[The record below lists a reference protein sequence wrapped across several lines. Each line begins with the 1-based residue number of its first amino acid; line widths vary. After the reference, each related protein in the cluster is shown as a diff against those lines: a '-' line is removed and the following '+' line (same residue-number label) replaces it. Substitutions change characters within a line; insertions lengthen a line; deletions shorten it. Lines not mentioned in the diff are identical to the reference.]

1 MVNREL
7 SRDIALADGLRPAD
21 RNRVLKLCEVWR
33 KRSKRNLVRTD
44 YYRMH
49 RRLRDLG
56 LSIPPELRSLQQ
68 ASGWPAKAVDSLGV
82 RSQFD
87 GFTCTDDDVC
97 DNLAEIV
104 SSTGLKR
111 KYRQAV
117 RSELTHSCSF
127 LTVTAG
133 DPSAGDPDVVIN
145 AYPATSA
152 AAIWNR
158 PRNRIDCGLVVVD
171 SARDGGRDIPTWV
184 DVYTSDAVI
193 RIRRGASGRWR
204 AEYLEGYEMGRC
216 LMEPLAY
223 DADLERPFGRSRIS
237 RAVMSITDNAMRAAL
252 RSEVSAEFFTAPQ
265 KYLLGADE
273 ESFSGTTKWDAYI
286 GTIFAVSKDAD
297 GDVPQF
303 GQLAQGSMQPHIDYM
318 RSLAARFSGETNVP
332 LSELGVVSDNP
343 ASAEAIYAAKEAL
356 VVEAQ
361 NLNADNGSA
370 LVNVALMAMAI
381 TEGTTFSEQAARR
394 LVIQPKFR
402 NPAMPSVVTQADAM
416 LKDVQAVPWLAE
428 SDVLLE
434 ELGFSDDQI
443 QRLRS
448 DRDRATSRALVA
460 AATSGTG
467 IDLPSAN
474 PSAAA
479 GSLMAGAAR

>member
-1 MVNREL
+1 MSLEL
-7 SRDIALADGLRPAD
+7 STDIASAENLRPQD
-21 RNRVLKLCEVWR
+21 RAPVLKLCETWQKKAR
-33 KRSKRNLVRTD
+33 RNRLRTS

-49 RRLRDLG
+49 RRARDLG
-56 LSIPPELRSLQQ
+56 ISIPPELKTLEQV
-68 ASGWPAKAVDSLGV
+68 SGWPAKAVDSLGA

-87 GFTCTDDDVC
+87 GFTCADDDVC
-97 DNLAEIV
+97 DQLAGIV
-104 SSTGLKR
+104 SASGLKR

-117 RSELTHSCSF
+117 RSELTHCCAF

-133 DPSAGDPDVVIN
+133 DEGAGEPAVVIN

-152 AAIWNR
+152 AALWDR
-158 PRNRIDCGLVVVD
+158 PRNRIKCGMVVVD
-171 SARDGGRDIPTWV
+171 SDDSGGTEVPTWV
-184 DVYTSDAVI
+184 NVYTDSAVI
-193 RIRRGASGRWR
+193 RIRRGRGGRWR
-204 AEYLEGYEMGRC
+204 AEYIEDYEMGRC

-223 DADLERPFGRSRIS
+223 EADLERPFGRSRIS
-237 RAVMSITDNAMRAAL
+237 RSVMSITDNAMRAAL

-273 ESFSGTTKWDAYI
+273 DVLGGKTKWDAYI
-286 GTIFAVSKDAD
+286 GNIFAVSRDEN
-297 GDVPQF
+297 GDMPQF
-303 GQLAQGSMQPHIDYM
+303 GQLQQGSMQPHIDYM

-343 ASAEAIYAAKEAL
+343 SSAEAIYAAKEAL

-370 LVNVALMAMAI
+370 LVNVALMALAI
-381 TEGTTFSEQAARR
+381 LEDTTFGEQAARG
-394 LVIQPKFR
+394 LAIQPKFR

-467 IDLPSAN
+467 IDLPTAN
-474 PSAAA
+474 PVAAA
-479 GSLMAGAAR
+479 ALLGEMR

>member
-1 MVNREL
+1 MVSIEI
-7 SRDIALADGLRPAD
+7 STDIACARGLRAGDGLAVFD
-21 RNRVLKLCEVWR
+21 LCETWR
-33 KRSKRNLVRTD
+33 AKSTRNALRSN

-49 RRLRDLG
+49 RRARDLG
-56 LSIPPELRSLQQ
+56 ISIPPELRNLEQ
-68 ASGWPAKAVDSLGV
+68 ACGWPVKAVDSLGA

-87 GFTCTDDDVC
+87 GFTCADEDVC
-97 DNLAEIV
+97 DELAEIMDM
-104 SSTGLKR
+104 TGLKR

-117 RSELTHSCSF
+117 RSELTHSCAF

-133 DPSAGDPDVVIN
+133 DESAGEPPVVVN

-152 AAIWNR
+152 AAIWDR
-158 PRNRIDCGLVVVD
+158 PRNRIKCGMVVVD
-171 SARDGGRDIPTWV
+171 SDRRTGKPTWV
-184 DVYTSDAVI
+184 DVYTETNVI
-193 RIRRGASGRWR
+193 RIRRGPRGIWEAAYS
-204 AEYLEGYEMGRC
+204 EDFEMGRC
-216 LMEPLAY
+216 LMERLAY
-223 DADLERPFGRSRIS
+223 DADLDRPFGRSRIS
-237 RAVMSITDNAMRAAL
+237 RSVMCITDNAMRAAL

-265 KYLLGADE
+265 KYLLGADKDAL
-273 ESFSGTTKWDAYI
+273 GGKTKWDAYI
-286 GTIFAVSKDAD
+286 GNIFAVSRD
-297 GDVPQF
+297 GNGDIPQF
-303 GQLAQGSMQPHIDYM
+303 GQLTQGSMQPHIDYM

-343 ASAEAIYAAKEAL
+343 SSAEAIYAAKEAL

-361 NLNADNGSA
+361 NLNADNGEA
-370 LVNVALMAMAI
+370 LAHVALMALAI
-381 TEGTTFSEQAARR
+381 KEGTTYAEQAARR
-394 LVIQPKFR
+394 LRICPKFR

-467 IDLPSAN
+467 IDLPTAN
-474 PSAAA
+474 PAAA
-479 GSLMAGAAR
+479 GALLDGTR